1 MIKKYINN
9 QDITV
14 EQKEREE
21 TVTKKKILEALKNTQ
36 HGEIIHREIQI
47 SKLGRWPSNYTPEI
61 PGSAFIIGGSANPGS
76 LGVDQGAAGLKSR
89 IGNRAIDAAANALSD
104 NSLQPSRTVTLLLF
118 TDKEREG
125 ILSNVRITLISL
137 FLAGKL
143 VARLADAD
151 EELTALQ
158 SMKMAFS

>member
-1 MIKKYINN
+1 MNRKR
-9 QDITV
+9 
-14 EQKEREE
+14 ERRNRS
-21 TVTKKKILEALKNTQ
+21 KKKILEALKKTVQ

-47 SKLGRWPSNYTPEI
+47 SKPGRWPSNYTPEI

-104 NSLQPSRTVTLLLF
+104 NSPQPSRTVTLLLF
-118 TDKEREG
+118 TDKERGREG

>member
-1 MIKKYINN
+1 M
-9 QDITV
+9 
-14 EQKEREE
+14 
-21 TVTKKKILEALKNTQ
+21 Q

-47 SKLGRWPSNYTPEI
+47 SKPGRWPSNYTPEI

-104 NSLQPSRTVTLLLF
+104 NSLQPSRIVTLLLF
-118 TDKEREG
+118 TDKERGREG